1 MRNDRYINENWDE
14 LSHKISWKELMFRIN
29 ALRNSKSDEAEKL
42 MHKLLDCSPE
52 ERCCSLAC
60 PICLSID
67 RKKFTKSVKELLSKS
82 PNKSFITYVPY
93 PILSSDIKIYDI
105 NIKYVKDKFRCYLKN
120 SNITSCVVGCVE
132 IDYDFET
139 QMWVPHIHAISEDIP
154 KSNFE
159 DMRKKI
165 NAKHLSA
172 RLEAKALPLNRKD
185 IYCLNGL
192 CNYIYKFMWQNK
204 PKKIDRGKKVK
215 KNRLSYDLFIEHLVF
230 IDKLTMRDLEFRFRV
245 RRNKDGLTK
254 IP

>member
-1 MRNDRYINENWDE
+1 MRKDRYFNENWDE
-14 LSHKISWKELMFRIN
+14 LSHKISWRELMLRIN
-29 ALRNSKSDEAEKL
+29 VLRHSKNIEATHL
-42 MHKLLDCSPE
+42 MHRLLNCSPD
-52 ERCCSLAC
+52 ERCGSLAC
-60 PICLSID
+60 PICISID
-67 RKKFTKSVKELLSKS
+67 RKKFTKSVMELLSKS

-93 PILSSDIKIYDI
+93 PILSSDIRIYDI

-139 QMWVPHIHAISEDIP
+139 KRWVPHIHVISEDIP
-154 KSNFE
+154 ISNLK

-165 NAKHLSA
+165 NTKHLSA
-172 RLEAKALPLNRKD
+172 RLEAKAIPLNIKG
-185 IYCLNGL
+185 IYCLKGL

-204 PKKIDRGKKVK
+204 PKKSNRNYKVK
-215 KNRLSYDLFIEHLVF
+215 KNRLSYDLFIDHLVF
-230 IDKLTMRDLEFRFRV
+230 IDRLTMRDLEFRFRV